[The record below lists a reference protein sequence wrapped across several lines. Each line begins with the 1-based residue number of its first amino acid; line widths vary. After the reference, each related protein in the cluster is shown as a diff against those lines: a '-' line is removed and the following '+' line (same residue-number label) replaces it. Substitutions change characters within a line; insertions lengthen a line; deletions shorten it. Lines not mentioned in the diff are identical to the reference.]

1 MLSQLI
7 AIAMLAQ
14 TPQPFPKPGEQ
25 RPQTP
30 PQRPAVEAPVQPPAA
45 AAAPTGVPT
54 EAALGVPVY
63 PGAEFVASYDAGE
76 GQRYYLF
83 GTNADFAEIVNY
95 YRTVLK
101 QQGDLVYEEPPIQE
115 FDIGKY
121 REETMAFPP
130 SVTIKDYT
138 WGGAA
143 GYMNPN
149 RGKQP
154 ARFKTIIQIVP
165 VGPGEGVQ

>member
-1 MLSQLI
+1 MLPQLI

-14 TPQPFPKPGEQ
+14 TPQPFPKPGE
-25 RPQTP
+25 RPQTAP
-30 PQRPAVEAPVQPPAA
+30 PRTPPVEAPAQQPAPATA
-45 AAAPTGVPT
+45 EPG
-54 EAALGVPVY
+54 EATLGVPVY
-63 PGAEFVASYDAGE
+63 PGAEFIASYDAGK

-83 GTNADFAEIVNY
+83 GTNAGFSEIVNY

-101 QQGDLVYEEPPIQE
+101 QKGDLVYEEPPIQE

-121 REETMAFPP
+121 REDTMAFPP
-130 SVTIKDYT
+130 SVTVKDYT

-143 GYMNPN
+143 GYMNPK

-165 VGPGEGVQ
+165 AQPE

>member
-1 MLSQLI
+1 MLPQLI

-14 TPQPFPKPGEQ
+14 TPQPFPKPGE

-30 PQRPAVEAPVQPPAA
+30 AQRTPVEAPSAQPQQPAA
-45 AAAPTGVPT
+45 ATAEPG
-54 EAALGVPVY
+54 EATLGVPVY
-63 PGAEFVASYDAGE
+63 PGAEFIASYDAGK

-83 GTNADFAEIVNY
+83 GTNAGFSEIVNY

-101 QQGDLVYEEPPIQE
+101 QKGDLVYEEPPIQE

-121 REETMAFPP
+121 REDTMAFPP
-130 SVTIKDYT
+130 SVTVKDYT

-143 GYMNPN
+143 GYMNPK

-165 VGPGEGVQ
+165 AQPE

>member
-1 MLSQLI
+1 MLPQLI

-14 TPQPFPKPGEQ
+14 TPQPFPKPGE
-25 RPQTP
+25 RPQTAP
-30 PQRPAVEAPVQPPAA
+30 PRTPPVEAPAQQPAPATA
-45 AAAPTGVPT
+45 EPT
-54 EAALGVPVY
+54 EATLGVPVY
-63 PGAEFVASYDAGE
+63 PGAEFIASYDAGK

-83 GTNADFAEIVNY
+83 GTNAGFSEIVNY

-101 QQGDLVYEEPPIQE
+101 QKGDLVYEEPPIQE

-121 REETMAFPP
+121 REDTMAFPP
-130 SVTIKDYT
+130 SVTVKDYT

-143 GYMNPN
+143 GYMNPK

-165 VGPGEGVQ
+165 AQPE